1 MRLILASALASAI
14 VLSACV
20 EEPELTPAVAFMED
34 CASCHGANGEGSRA
48 LGLDLN
54 PPAPDLTGLAAA
66 NGGVFPRNAVMSTID
81 GFARGAHFSPA
92 MPEFGAGDM
101 GDTIIVEN
109 PDGTATPV
117 PARLLAL
124 ADYVESLQD

>member
-1 MRLILASALASAI
+1 MRHAIPFLAL
-14 VLSACV
+14 LMLPACLP
-20 EEPELTPAVAFMED
+20 EPEVTPAMAFAQD
-34 CASCHGANGEGSRA
+34 CAACHGPTGEGSLSIGLA
-48 LGLDLN
+48 LD

-66 NGGVFPRNAVMSTID
+66 NSGVFPRDYVMSTID
-81 GFARGAHFSPA
+81 GLMRGDHFSPV

-109 PDGTATPV
+109 PDGTGTPV